1 MPHSLQ
7 TAILPSLPQKGTPAQ
22 NQQRQFDLS
31 LARTEYNY
39 MRSYLE
45 GVPMAAGLPK
55 GEKFSVDFEAKVLAV
70 FLPLADNFKTVVL
83 GLLKREIESD
93 LPNGVFEAVEQ
104 AFETLVKD
112 FSLLHPKRDLEQ
124 WQAFLASLAAVP
136 KALQAMLNLP
146 KDFERMAKGL
156 DEVFDEFIRTG
167 PTAFLKSSLFDMLD
181 CEPGRNYLL
190 PKSISDYELPFASY
204 PQPMALTI
212 PRQAWMPVDDKPCEQ
227 DWYFGHL
234 QIAGFNTTNL
244 RGVVLTAEPN
254 SKAVALSDLQAKMP
268 ITDAIL
274 RGVLSDQSVSLEQ
287 AVADHLLYV
296 VDFAQFESATSD
308 IFHNEQRYI
317 TAPIALFYWNSTPPK
332 GYPPITPGGAQGVLQ
347 PICIQL
353 AQKFDSESA
362 PIFTPNNCA
371 DANDPN
377 LLKWR
382 AAKYNVNA
390 VAAMQHESVA
400 HLGDCHLI
408 IEPIVVASNRQ
419 LSVQHPLLMLLKP
432 HFRFTINI
440 NDDALTG
447 LIAPGGVVA
456 VNVGVSIESTRAL
469 VAQAHINWRWDEN
482 NPDQLFK
489 LRGTDSLPS
498 FPFRDDTRLLWTATH
513 DFVSSYL
520 RSYYLNDQDVAQD
533 NELQAWI
540 GELVSPLYCGFKGL
554 NGLKHAADGSATLD
568 NLDYLID
575 MVAQIIYIA
584 GPQHASVNYAQF
596 PMMSYMPSVGGTIYS
611 APPTRSQSLE
621 NADALMAWY
630 PPLDVALYTSAFEY
644 LLSQVQFDTFGHY
657 DSNNRVP
664 YFQDPRIP
672 PMVAD
677 FQDALALI
685 EIEIRKRNKAR
696 PIPYPFQ
703 LPSMIP
709 NSVSI

>member
-1 MPHSLQ
+1 MPQ
-7 TAILPSLPQKGTPAQ
+7 TLRLPSLPQKCAPAEQ
-22 NQQRQFDLS
+22 NQRQFDLS

-45 GVPMAAGLPK
+45 GVPMAAGLPN
-55 GEKFSVDFEAKVLAV
+55 GEKFSLDFEAKVLAV
-70 FLPLADNFKTVVL
+70 FLPLAENFKTVVL

-93 LPNGVFEAVEQ
+93 LPKGVFEAVEQ
-104 AFETLVKD
+104 SFEKLAKD
-112 FSLLHPKRDLEQ
+112 FDLLHPKRDMEELK
-124 WQAFLASLAAVP
+124 AFLTSLAAVP
-136 KALQAMLNLP
+136 KALESLLNLP
-146 KDFERMAKGL
+146 KDLARMAKGL
-156 DEVFDEFIRTG
+156 DEVFHEFIKTG

-181 CEPGRNYLL
+181 CDPGRNYLL
-190 PKSISDYELPFASY
+190 PKSIADYELPFATY
-204 PQPMALTI
+204 PQPMSLTI
-212 PRQAWMPVDDKPCEQ
+212 PRQNWMPSDDKPCEQ

-244 RGVVLTAEPN
+244 RGVVAAPEPN
-254 SKAVALSDLQAKMP
+254 SKALVLSALQAKMP

-274 RGVLSDQSVSLEQ
+274 RGVLGDEGVSLEQ
-287 AVADHLLYV
+287 AVREHRLYV
-296 VDFAQFESATSD
+296 VDFAQFEGATSD

-317 TAPIALFYWNSTPPK
+317 TAPIALFYWNPTPPK
-332 GYPPITPGGAQGVLQ
+332 GYPPLTPGGAQGVLQ

-353 AQKFDSESA
+353 AQKFNAETA
-362 PIFTPNNCA
+362 PIFTPNNCS
-371 DANDPN
+371 DANDLN

-390 VAAMQHESVA
+390 VSAMQHESVA

-419 LSVQHPLLMLLKP
+419 LSVQHPVLTLLKP

-469 VAQAHINWRWDEN
+469 LTQAHMNWRWDEN

-489 LRGTDSLPS
+489 LRGVDTLPS
-498 FPFRDDTRLLWTATH
+498 FPFRDDTRLLWTATR

-520 RSYYLNDQDVAQD
+520 RSYYHSDQDVVQD

-554 NGLKHAADGSATLD
+554 NGLAHHADGSATLD

-596 PMMSYMPSVGGTIYS
+596 PLMSYMPSVGGTIYQ
-611 APPTRSQSLE
+611 APPTRSLKLQSP
-621 NADALMAWY
+621 DDLMAWY
-630 PPLDVALYTSAFEY
+630 PPLDVALYTSSFEY

-664 YFQDPRIP
+664 YFADPRIP
-672 PMVAD
+672 PLVAD

-685 EIEIRKRNKAR
+685 EIEIRKRNKTR

>member
-1 MPHSLQ
+1 MPITLS
-7 TAILPSLPQKGTPAQ
+7 LPSLPQKSTQ
-22 NQQRQFDLS
+22 LEQRQRQFDLS
-31 LARTEYNY
+31 LVRTEYNY

-45 GVPMAAGLPK
+45 GVPMAAGLPNA
-55 GEKFSVDFEAKVLAV
+55 EKFSLDFEAKVIDV
-70 FLPLADNFKTVVL
+70 FLPLANNFKTVVL
-83 GLLKREIESD
+83 GLLKREIDSD
-93 LPNGVFEAVEQ
+93 LPHGAFAAVEQ
-104 AFETLVKD
+104 NFEKLMKD
-112 FSLLHPKRDLEQ
+112 FSLLHPMRDFEELK
-124 WQAFLASLAAVP
+124 AFIASLAAIP
-136 KALQAMLNLP
+136 KTVEAMLNAP
-146 KDFERMAKGL
+146 KDLERMAKGL
-156 DEVFDEFIRTG
+156 DEVFNEFIKTG
-167 PTAFLKSSLFDMLD
+167 PTAFLKSSLFDMID
-181 CEPGRNYLL
+181 CDPGRNYLL
-190 PKSISDYELPFASY
+190 PKSISDYELPFATY

-212 PRQAWMPVDDKPCEQ
+212 PRQDWMPVDGKPCEQ

-254 SKAVALSDLQAKMP
+254 SKASVLGDLLVKMP
-268 ITDAIL
+268 VTDAIL
-274 RGVLSDQSVSLEQ
+274 RGVLNDPIISLER
-287 AVADHLLYV
+287 AVRENRLYV
-296 VDFAQFESATSD
+296 VDFAQFEDATSD

-317 TAPIALFYWNSTPPK
+317 TAPIALFYWNDAPPK
-332 GYPPITPGGAQGVLQ
+332 GYPPLIPGGAQGVMQ

-353 AQKFDSESA
+353 AQKFDAETA
-362 PIFTPNNCA
+362 PIFTPNNCS

-419 LSVQHPLLMLLKP
+419 LSRQHPVLTLLKP

-456 VNVGVSIESTRAL
+456 VNVGVSIESTREL
-469 VAQAHINWRWDEN
+469 VRQAHLNWRWDEN

-489 LRGTDSLPS
+489 LRGTDMLPS
-498 FPFRDDTRLLWTATH
+498 FPFRDDTRLLWKATH

-520 RSYYLNDQDVAQD
+520 RSYYANDQDVAQD

-540 GELVSPLYCGFKGL
+540 GELISPLYCAFKGL
-554 NGLKHAADGSATLD
+554 NGLKANADGSATLD

-575 MVAQIIYIA
+575 IVAQIIYIA

-611 APPTRSQSLE
+611 APPTRSQNLDSP
-621 NADALMAWY
+621 DALMAWY

-657 DSNNRVP
+657 DTNNRVP

-672 PMVAD
+672 PIVAD
-677 FQDALALI
+677 FQEALALA
-685 EIEIRKRNKAR
+685 EMEIRKRNKTR